1 MTEPEAAL
9 ARTSPDEAAARLLQ
23 WWHGETPGPGS
34 PWTHL
39 VDAGGHGGHRPV
51 LDSVHEAVPDSVMLD
66 VTGLSSEDVIRRV
79 SESAGVDPGSSDRSR
94 WLLDMRRLP
103 ARRLVLLANVHRM
116 GGTRRSHEPER
127 LLGGILPALC
137 LPEGLRVVA
146 QLRTAEP
153 LQPSA
158 TGFQVVP
165 ADRAEPGA
173 DVPDALRALALAE
186 PRVVPL
192 PVWVELALA
201 LGLED
206 ENETTLNAL
215 VERSPQWFAVHEDG
229 VAFADEGLAE
239 AIRERTGPEVLT
251 RFNGRLLDRLRES
264 APRLRHAEGWP
275 AAGPT
280 GTYAAAG
287 LAMHAVQAGRFEE
300 LLADGSLVAYLPQT
314 SLMDAARDAA
324 PGLGAVPGNT
334 AAADAMY
341 LWPYG
346 VIPPRQAEW
355 ASWLQL
361 MATARNDHAFA
372 AAIADSG
379 LELPWKARWTKW
391 RPPGGCHVRYLL
403 PGANGLTEVRWQ
415 GRPAVAGLN
424 NWTEQTTVRDLAT
437 GELLAGPWEGDVPAE
452 HHADLTWPPG
462 SGQDGPG
469 PVTFDDLDDAVPDG
483 ADVHYSLLPSPAL
496 TAGELV
502 IIGGTGGVFALE
514 PAKGTEFTGLTSPN
528 TAPLSGPYAA
538 VADAT
543 TPVDAPPPG
552 PADLAELYGPDA
564 IRVLADDEIP
574 AALTDDAAR
583 RTLARFGLPA
593 LNDQWGLGI
602 SPWGDDGSDV
612 FAEVP
617 WPSDPGIQAPAETG
631 PFLRIGWWMG
641 GALVVDGPT
650 GHVLRIPSEPGE
662 DHLAALPAATG
673 LENFLTMVAL
683 WITGLRTK
691 AAIEVRDETHLLT
704 QHVLGALW
712 AADTTGGDAPAWSYA
727 FLND

>member
-1 MTEPEAAL
+1 MTDPEAAL
-9 ARTSPDEAAARLLQ
+9 APTSPDEAAARLLQ
-23 WWHGETPGPGS
+23 WWHGAAPGR

-39 VDAGGHGGHRPV
+39 VDAGAHGDGRPV
-51 LDSVHEAVPDSVMLD
+51 LERVHDGVPDSVLLD
-66 VTGLSSEDVIRRV
+66 VTGLTCEAVLRRV
-79 SESAGVDPGSSDRSR
+79 SEVVGVAPGAAGGSG
-94 WLLDMRRLP
+94 WLRDMRKLTG
-103 ARRLVLLANVHRM
+103 RRLVLLSCAHRM
-116 GGTRRSHEPER
+116 GGTRRSYEPER
-127 LLGGILPALC
+127 LLRGILPALC
-137 LPEGLRVVA
+137 TPDGLHVVA
-146 QLRTAEP
+146 HLRTAA
-153 LQPSA
+153 LLNPSDSGIQV
-158 TGFQVVP
+158 TGPARPPQGVP
-165 ADRAEPGA
+165 E
-173 DVPDALRALALAE
+173 ALRALALAE
-186 PRVVPL
+186 ARVVPL
-192 PVWVELALA
+192 ELWAELALA
-201 LGLED
+201 LGLEGQD
-206 ENETTLNAL
+206 QQALSRL
-215 VERSPQWFAVHEDG
+215 VEQSPQWFAVHEDG
-229 VAFADEGLAE
+229 VAFAIEGLAE
-239 AIRERTGPEVLT
+239 AIREETAPEVV
-251 RFNGRLLDRLRES
+251 RSVNERLLDRLLDL
-264 APRLRHAEGWP
+264 APRLAHTEGWP
-275 AAGPT
+275 AAGPS
-280 GTYAAAG
+280 GAYAARA

-300 LLADGSLVAYLPQT
+300 LLADGGTVAYIPQT
-314 SLMDAARDAA
+314 SLMDAARNSA
-324 PGLGAVPGNT
+324 PGFGAVPGNT

-437 GELLAGPWEGDVPAE
+437 GELLAGPWDDGDIPAE
-452 HHADLTWPPG
+452 HHTDLTWPPG

-469 PVTFDDLDDAVPDG
+469 PVTFEDLDDAVPDG
-483 ADVHYSLLPSPAL
+483 ADVHYSLLASPSL

-514 PAKGTEFTGLTSPN
+514 PAKGTEFTGLNSPN

-552 PADLAELYGPDA
+552 PADLAELYGPSA

-602 SPWGDDGSDV
+602 SPWGEDGFDV

-691 AAIEVRDETHLLT
+691 AAVENRDETHLLT

-712 AADTTGGDAPAWSYA
+712 VADTTGGDAPAWSYA